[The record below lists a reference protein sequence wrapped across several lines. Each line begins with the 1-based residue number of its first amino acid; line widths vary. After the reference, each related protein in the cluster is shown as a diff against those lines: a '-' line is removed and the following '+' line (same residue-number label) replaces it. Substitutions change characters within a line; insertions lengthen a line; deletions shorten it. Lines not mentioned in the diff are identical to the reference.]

1 MSIIQDAL
9 KKAQEERAK
18 KKNREVPYHRSD
30 AQKKPKTPVYIIL
43 GLCIAAVIAYLYI
56 PYFHKPKQVAQP
68 VVSQAPVSAKPMQ
81 AAVNA
86 SPTPEAQK
94 PARETPEKKIEST
107 TAPALQK
114 PIEKPVAPVMPNNEQ
129 EPTNAKTG
137 VAHVQKIANSFPV
150 KKKTKAA
157 GSAGKQDTMN
167 EPVRAVEKKTDDG
180 IIDSMYNGALRE
192 QQSGR
197 TKEAKGI
204 YKQIVAK
211 QPNHIEAL
219 NNLGVIAV
227 QEGNTQEALFYFKKI
242 LEYQKNYSKAYNNIG
257 LVAMKDGDRQLA
269 EEYFRKAIS
278 IEPDSVEPCLN
289 LSALLRSEGRLQ
301 EAAKLLEIPIQKK
314 AKDPA
319 LFLSYAIIKDNLGQ
333 HEDAARYYRQYL
345 SSINNPGSRKD
356 VIERLK
362 YIETKIITNDQM
374 KTTTNDQITITK

>member
-68 VVSQAPVSAKPMQ
+68 VVSQAPVSAKPVQ

-86 SPTPEAQK
+86 PPTPEAQK
-94 PARETPEKKIEST
+94 PARETETPEKKGESA
-107 TAPALQK
+107 TASAPQK
-114 PIEKPVAPVMPNNEQ
+114 PIEKPVAPVTPNNER
-129 EPTNAKTG
+129 EPTGAKTG
-137 VAHVQKIANSFPV
+137 VAHAQKITNSFAV
-150 KKKTKAA
+150 KKKTKAVE
-157 GSAGKQDTMN
+157 SAGKQDTTN
-167 EPVRAVEKKTDDG
+167 EPTGAVEKKTDDG
-180 IIDSMYNGALRE
+180 IIDRMYNEALRE

-197 TKEAKGI
+197 TREAKTI
-204 YKQIVAK
+204 YKQILAK

-219 NNLGVIAV
+219 NNLGVMAIH
-227 QEGNTQEALFYFKKI
+227 EENTREALFYFKKI
-242 LEYQKNYSKAYNNIG
+242 LEYRNNYPKAYNNIG
-257 LVAMKDGDRQLA
+257 LITMKDGDLKLA

-278 IEPDSVEPCLN
+278 LEPDSVEPYLN

-301 EAAKLLEIPIQKK
+301 EAAKLLEAPIQKK
-314 AKDPA
+314 VKDPA
-319 LFLSYAIIKDNLGQ
+319 LFLSYAVIKDNLGQ

-356 VIERLK
+356 IIERLK
-362 YIETKIITNDQM
+362 YIE
-374 KTTTNDQITITK
+374 KTGQ